1 MSEVSIELVV
11 KIIEPLEDPIKKEG
25 INACDKEALEKLV
38 IQYDG
43 KELIIQQ
50 EITPKL
56 IF

>member
-1 MSEVSIELVV
+1 MSEVSIKLVV